1 MEVPQSHQIQCSCAE
16 PWFEIFIAFTLLQ
29 VDSVSLE
36 DKVCNV
42 NFNVLCSVYPKNG
55 NDKFEDKI
63 AVV

>member
-1 MEVPQSHQIQCSCAE
+1 MEVPRSNQVWCSCAE
-16 PWFEIFIAFTLLQ
+16 PWFEIFIALALLQ
-29 VDSVSLE
+29 VDRVSLE

-42 NFNVLCSVYPKNG
+42 NFNVLYSVYPKNG